1 MKIQSIS
8 DVITN
13 SSTEVYLYAD
23 KKENVKLLIDSII
36 KAVNPDLSV
45 DDIFQIES
53 GVSTYHITPNGTG
66 NSEILKSSVIIEA
79 LLPNLF
85 SYDAEY
91 NG

>member
-23 KKENVKLLIDSII
+23 KKENVEILLDSII
-36 KAVNPDLSV
+36 KAINPDLEV
-45 DDIFQIES
+45 DDVFKIES
-53 GVSTYHITPNGTG
+53 GVSVYHITPVNKGDKKAARA
-66 NSEILKSSVIIEA
+66 SIIIES

-85 SYDAEY
+85 SYDAAY